1 MTYKFDVSVL
11 EALCRDVLDRPLDSG
26 ERFAALTEKL
36 AEAYPDLIQDAPQRW
51 MMTKAGGVLGKISFL
66 YMGPTEYLL
75 IFGSPA
81 ATDGYTG
88 RYRQVELYKFV
99 LAGRYVTYDL
109 ESDQIAPAVYGP
121 GDVTCLPRGEAR
133 GLEIHS
139 GSWHLEYGRGW
150 TMTAMP
156 LAMMDTLV
164 ASLAFK
170 PVWQTTGEYLKFTG
184 RGVRR
189 RARELTA
196 RRGRGGR

>member
-1 MTYKFDVSVL
+1 MAYKFDASVL
-11 EALCRDVLDRPLDSG
+11 AAVCRDVLDRPLDSG

-36 AEAYPDLIQDAPQRW
+36 ADAYPDLIQDAPHRW

-81 ATDGYTG
+81 ATDGFTG
-88 RYRQVELYKFV
+88 RYRHVELYKFV

-121 GDVTCLPRGEAR
+121 GDVTCLPKGEAR
-133 GLEIHS
+133 GLEIQS
-139 GSWHLEYGRGW
+139 GSWHLEYGRGL

-156 LAMMDTLV
+156 FAMMDTLV
-164 ASLAFK
+164 ASLALK
-170 PVWQTTGEYLKFTG
+170 PVLQTTGEYLKFTG

-189 RARELTA
+189 HA
-196 RRGRGGR
+196 RRVRTTLMDS